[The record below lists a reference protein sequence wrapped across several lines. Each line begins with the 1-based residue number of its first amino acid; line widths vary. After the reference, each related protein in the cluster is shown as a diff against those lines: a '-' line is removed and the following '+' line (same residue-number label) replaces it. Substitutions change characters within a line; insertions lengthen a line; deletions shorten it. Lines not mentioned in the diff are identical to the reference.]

1 MFLKLWVSICQFL
14 PYYIKLCIIRR
25 THRAFVELEPGL
37 LDGIPGTRM
46 FCPAGR
52 LPVDD
57 HVQPAT
63 AFRIPIFEVMP
74 VMKPVPFLHF
84 FIWEYK
90 A

>member
-46 FCPAGR
+46 FCPTGR

-63 AFRIPIFEVMP
+63 AFRMPVFEVMT
-74 VMKPVPFLHF
+74 VMKPVPFLYF
-84 FIWEYK
+84 FIWEYE